1 MPQVRRSPSG
11 GWQGTFSEEQ
21 MQSIKDNNTT
31 APPPGTFLYPAGY
44 AEFPTE
50 SMEEQ
55 LEYIDDGVSS
65 LYAKDTL
72 AAGEQTSSNFDT
84 DEDLIKA
91 YDAAMAIDI
100 EPENPDVERAMS
112 GSGTI
117 AMSGVG
123 SGRDS
128 PNFDLPRIV

>member
-1 MPQVRRSPSG
+1 
-11 GWQGTFSEEQ
+11 